1 MLDDIDND
9 NMLISYMVSPDE
21 KSYKEFI
28 GFKDDDYKIKPLR
41 IMPPKTRAY
50 VKSYDDE
57 SKWMSF
63 LIKNDD
69 LLKK

>member
-1 MLDDIDND
+1 MLDDVDND
-9 NMLISYMVSPDE
+9 NMLISYMVSSGE
-21 KSYKEFI
+21 KSYKELI
-28 GFKDDDYKIKPLR
+28 CFKDDDYKIKSLR
-41 IMPPKTRAY
+41 IMPPKTRNY
-50 VKSYDDE
+50 IKRYDDE